1 MRELTYTQALREA
14 LAEEMRRD
22 PSIVIMGEDIGHYGG
37 VFRVT
42 EGLIDEFGPDRVRDT
57 PISESA
63 FVGMAVGMAMT
74 GRHPVA
80 ELMFMDFA
88 LVAADQL
95 WNQAA
100 KMHSMSG
107 GKLTVPMVVRAQ
119 QGGGRGNGAQH
130 SESFETLFTHL
141 PGFKVATPA
150 TPYDAKGLLK
160 TALREVNPVVFIEHK
175 LLYNTKGPV
184 PEETY
189 TIPLGKADVKRAG
202 TDLTIVSYSRQLLF
216 ALQAA
221 DVLEKEH
228 GLSAEVID
236 LRCTVP
242 LDIDTVITSLKK
254 THRLLVTHESHAA
267 CGIGA
272 EVAMQIMEKAF
283 DELDAPIAR
292 VAGLNVP
299 IPVAK
304 PLEEEALPQPQHIV
318 AGALKLL
325 NRV

>member
-1 MRELTYTQALREA
+1 
-14 LAEEMRRD
+14 
-22 PSIVIMGEDIGHYGG
+22 
-37 VFRVT
+37 
-42 EGLIDEFGPDRVRDT
+42 
-57 PISESA
+57 
-63 FVGMAVGMAMT
+63 
-74 GRHPVA
+74 
-80 ELMFMDFA
+80 
-88 LVAADQL
+88 
-95 WNQAA
+95 
-100 KMHSMSG
+100 MHSMSG
-107 GKLTVPMVVRAQ
+107 GKLKVPLVVRAQ

-141 PGFKVATPA
+141 PGFKVAIPA

-184 PEETY
+184 PEEAY

-228 GLSAEVID
+228 RLSAEVID

-318 AGALKLL
+318 RGALKLL